1 MKIFLK
7 SIEKKL
13 KENFEIEQIEIIDN
27 TSKHKNHKFFNK
39 DKFHLHLKIESKDLN
54 CMNALK
60 AHREVMKVLK
70 KELKESIHALQITIK

>member
-27 TSKHKNHKFFNK
+27 TSNHKGHKFFNK
-39 DKFHLHLKIESKDLN
+39 DKFHLHLKIESRNLKS
-54 CMNALK
+54 MNTLK
-60 AHREVMKVLK
+60 AHREVMRVLD
-70 KELKESIHALQITIK
+70 KELKETIHALQITIK